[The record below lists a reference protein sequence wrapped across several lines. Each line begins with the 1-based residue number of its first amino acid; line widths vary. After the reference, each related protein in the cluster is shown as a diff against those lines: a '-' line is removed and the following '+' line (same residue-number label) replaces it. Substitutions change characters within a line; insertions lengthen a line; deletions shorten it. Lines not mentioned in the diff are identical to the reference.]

1 MGRSRPS
8 VQSNF
13 CAPSCPNKFLKNQ
26 SPRFDKLLNP
36 LVVDSIFTS
45 GIAVE
50 QVNLALTQLADGTE
64 HWVKG
69 QYIPSFY
76 NEPLY

>member
-1 MGRSRPS
+1 
-8 VQSNF
+8 
-13 CAPSCPNKFLKNQ
+13 L
-26 SPRFDKLLNP
+26 

-50 QVNLALTQLADGTE
+50 QVNKALTQLADGTE

-69 QYIPSFY
+69 QRYPFF
-76 NEPLY
+76 LQ